1 MANSNVIYYEP
12 NYTHSFSNGN
22 GERVMMPP
30 PLENY
35 CVIADLEVAI
45 PSRPIH
51 GIPKHNDVSYVIRYA
66 SSMDGNNSVSF
77 FKGKTFADVDAS
89 FLTTEPTEFGT
100 FTDINKTNGTTTEM
114 FGINSID
121 IEYNNYTVPIV
132 TIKFTDIR
140 GLSLFASEDLRNNK
154 TIDGIKNCANPN
166 IAGSF
171 FKCFFTFPY
180 PKFKLRV
187 KGFYGSPV
195 CYELTCSDFR
205 AAFESSTGNFSATAK
220 FVGYSFSVLND

>member
-100 FTDINKTNGTTTEM
+100 FTDINKTN
-114 FGINSID
+114 
-121 IEYNNYTVPIV
+121 
-132 TIKFTDIR
+132 
-140 GLSLFASEDLRNNK
+140 
-154 TIDGIKNCANPN
+154 
-166 IAGSF
+166 
-171 FKCFFTFPY
+171 
-180 PKFKLRV
+180 
-187 KGFYGSPV
+187 
-195 CYELTCSDFR
+195 
-205 AAFESSTGNFSATAK
+205 
-220 FVGYSFSVLND
+220 